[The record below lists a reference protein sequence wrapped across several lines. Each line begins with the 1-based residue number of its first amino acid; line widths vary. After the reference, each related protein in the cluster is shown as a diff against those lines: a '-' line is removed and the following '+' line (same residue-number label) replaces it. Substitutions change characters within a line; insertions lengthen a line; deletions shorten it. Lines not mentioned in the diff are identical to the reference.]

1 MSDDLLLV
9 IAPLRK
15 ALERIQRKAEPLLAT
30 PVLLETEEGEDR
42 LDVICRQFLAGKKPW
57 AFVM

>member
-9 IAPLRK
+9 ITSLRK
-15 ALERIQRKAEPLLAT
+15 ALERIQRKAEPLLAN
-30 PVLLETEEGEDR
+30 PNLLETEER
-42 LDVICRQFLAGKKPW
+42 W

>member
-9 IAPLRK
+9 ITPLRK
-15 ALERIQRKAEPLLAT
+15 ALERIQRKAEPLLAN
-30 PVLLETEEGEDR
+30 PNLLETEER
-42 LDVICRQFLAGKKPW
+42 W

>member
-9 IAPLRK
+9 ITPLRK

-30 PVLLETEEGEDR
+30 PDLLETEKGEDR
-42 LDVICRQFLAGKKPW
+42 LDVICMQFLAGKEPW